1 MRTGSHSSDSLMLVV
16 PIVVS
21 FVLVIV
27 ITGGVGSFV
36 NLADIAIRDAVT
48 AVVTWIRSL

>member
-1 MRTGSHSSDSLMLVV
+1 MRTGRHSSDSLMLVV

-21 FVLVIV
+21 CCLIVI
-27 ITGGVGSFV
+27 ITGGVESFV

-48 AVVTWIRSL
+48 AAVSWIRAL